1 MDSQPTAPR
10 EIKLPAFI
18 KNLRVNGAACQK
30 PPKMRW
36 AKCDWLQLLRGL
48 PRFEDLS
55 EQNWDGCP
63 LCWVSTDTLL
73 DDPKQIAIV
82 LCCPALVRQ
91 VFKRLHNTEHI
102 KLCGDGTFNMMRD
115 AWVLL
120 SLGVI
125 SKRFRR
131 GEESHL
137 EAFRSHFTGFMFCIA
152 NKESK
157 HTYGAF
163 FSACKR
169 VVSAVSGI
177 DLAVQCKQYHAD
189 WHKGE
194 EIARTAEF
202 HSSIRVGDYAHFVGA
217 TTKASRSR
225 CTTGHHNQPGHEAQ
239 MKWAWRTGIYETIQR
254 AAPSRL
260 AGLAAVEKVK
270 PWVEATVAAPTL
282 LLFHVAWLLVLQDLE
297 SSGFAWC
304 STLLQKY
311 CLIKLSANDA
321 REQWKLQSW
330 PGSLDFVWYAHWWL
344 GLQRVQPGTAG
355 GSQAQ
360 ESWHKNTLKAFIK
373 HLRRAIPDFVQSLTR
388 FCEAR
393 RRQLV
398 SEDEQ
403 LVDIPPEPWP
413 VRNLMD
419 SKKMFTQARSG
430 SDDFIKAD
438 QMSRWDSPCGT
449 IFFAMR
455 HHQLA
460 WDGDRWVRPSVALST
475 IPTDAAQYLGALL
488 LARSEAALQLGFAG
502 LGATFPLGDDMQSFL
517 RAYTRYVIVAAGP
530 AASRFWQVHRP
541 DEDSKVPY
549 TMTICGFCREFVS
562 HLTCEHCHAAF
573 KSMDARVH
581 PMLPL
586 DDTPAVFAQRRGLG
600 ARAPHAIQLAAKN
613 VVSSGFYMV

>member
-1 MDSQPTAPR
+1 MYNKEASWPTEPEYRCEEDFRQALKSWGKVLIQNQIIDIHTQARANDRHDRWVQTFWCGACSKCIDVRGRPTGQGWQGFAYYDRHQKVVCVKYTEMSKHGGFDRFTGAAKLTNTAKHKAAAIVKGSPVTAQALLNHIMDSQPTAPR

-225 CTTGHHNQPGHEAQ
+225 CTTGRHNQPGHEAQ
-239 MKWAWRTGIYETIQR
+239 MKCAWRTGIYETIQR

-260 AGLAAVEKVK
+260 AGVAAVEKVK
-270 PWVEATVAAPTL
+270 PWVETTVASPSL

-297 SSGFAWC
+297 ISGFAWC
-304 STLLQKY
+304 STLLQKCY
-311 CLIKLSANDA
+311 LIKLSANDA
-321 REQWKLQSW
+321 REQW
-330 PGSLDFVWYAHWWL
+330 
-344 GLQRVQPGTAG
+344 R
-355 GSQAQ
+355 
-360 ESWHKNTLKAFIK
+360 NTF
-373 HLRRAIPDFVQSLTR
+373 
-388 FCEAR
+388 
-393 RRQLV
+393 
-398 SEDEQ
+398 
-403 LVDIPPEPWP
+403 
-413 VRNLMD
+413 
-419 SKKMFTQARSG
+419 
-430 SDDFIKAD
+430 
-438 QMSRWDSPCGT
+438 
-449 IFFAMR
+449 
-455 HHQLA
+455 
-460 WDGDRWVRPSVALST
+460 
-475 IPTDAAQYLGALL
+475 
-488 LARSEAALQLGFAG
+488 
-502 LGATFPLGDDMQSFL
+502 
-517 RAYTRYVIVAAGP
+517 
-530 AASRFWQVHRP
+530 
-541 DEDSKVPY
+541 
-549 TMTICGFCREFVS
+549 
-562 HLTCEHCHAAF
+562 
-573 KSMDARVH
+573 
-581 PMLPL
+581 
-586 DDTPAVFAQRRGLG
+586 
-600 ARAPHAIQLAAKN
+600 
-613 VVSSGFYMV
+613 